1 MQPLNDPIEA
11 VDACVANLPRTFLF
25 RKLNSRKREIVFPG
39 KDSLRQPRMDMEV
52 SFKARVASFG
62 VYHPYCRIFFYPSK
76 FFWHP
81 RPYKFALY

>member
-39 KDSLRQPRMDMEV
+39 KDSLRQARMDMEV
-52 SFKARVASFG
+52 SFKARVATLGSITLIAG
-62 VYHPYCRIFFYPSK
+62 FFLPFKVFLASQT
-76 FFWHP
+76 
-81 RPYKFALY
+81 L